1 MDWPAD
7 TAIILLLFEGSSN
20 EVQWSLRFPP
30 SLPKRLEDG
39 CVRRFVA
46 ARSMMRAF
54 FPHWNPESRVHDTTS
69 STFAGEDVERVACEG
84 NTVLTALPLAGNSKW
99 LFGTFVHCPAAQRP
113 DMRFLVLALLDA
125 ASVICSKA
133 HAFALNSEGAV
144 DVEPFEV
151 LRSVLAP
158 DLSDSRISPGRRGV
172 QFTLRAFAELAELY
186 GDTHFTLLNERIGDE
201 AREQVPLNMIDSGGG
216 TVLSTLRSNVDDS
229 WFQSCCVLRAKDGA
243 VMHCEGMQIRHA
255 RILSWYFTVVGD
267 AERLIDEG
275 YEHHGHRRLRAWVR
289 QDQFVLC
296 LDAWGS
302 NGTCPQ
308 VQVLSPESDRK
319 LAIAA
324 SKVLLSSA
332 LWDSKS

>member
-20 EVQWSLRFPP
+20 QVQWSLKFPP

-46 ARSMMRAF
+46 ARSMTRAF
-54 FPHWNPESRVHDTTS
+54 FPHWNPENQALDTNS
-69 STFAGEDVERVACEG
+69 STPAAEDVERVACEG
-84 NTVLTALPLAGNSKW
+84 NTVLTALPLAGNPKW
-99 LFGTFVHCPAAQRP
+99 LFGTFVHCPAAERP
-113 DMRFLVLALLDA
+113 DVRFLVLALLEA
-125 ASVICSKA
+125 ATVISSKTP
-133 HAFALNSEGAV
+133 AFASNSEGAV

-158 DLSDSRISPGRRGV
+158 DLSDSRVSPGRRGV
-172 QFTLRAFAELAELY
+172 QYVLRAFSELADVY
-186 GDTHFTLLNERIGDE
+186 GDTHFTLLNERIGGE
-201 AREQVPLNMIDSGGG
+201 AHEQVPLNTINSSGG
-216 TVLSTLRSNVDDS
+216 TVLSTLRSDGEDS

-243 VMHCEGMQIRHA
+243 VIHCEGMQIRHA
-255 RILSWYFTVVGD
+255 RILSWYFNVVED

-275 YEHHGHRRLRAWVR
+275 YEHHGHRRLRAWIR
-289 QDQFVLC
+289 QDLFVLC

-302 NGTCPQ
+302 NGIGPQ
-308 VQVLSPESDRK
+308 MLSPESDRK

-324 SKVLLSSA
+324 AKVLSSSA
-332 LWDSKS
+332 QWDS